1 MKQFFSFMA
10 AAMISLSSFA
20 QLPNGSIAP
29 DFTLMSIDSVEYNL
43 YSMLDSGYQVIVD
56 FSATW
61 CGPCWSYHQSGVLE
75 ELYETYGPDGTN
87 EIRVLWIEGDD
98 TTPLEDIYGG
108 GTSAGDWTE
117 GTNFPIFDDGGATFD
132 AFGGAYYPT
141 IYTICPS
148 RILTESGQVSV
159 EEHVAIFQA
168 NSCQP
173 ATEAND
179 PALNGYTGETVACGD
194 NPVALSVQL
203 MNMGLEALT
212 SCTIT
217 AFEGTNQVASVDWT
231 GNLDTYASESVEV
244 GTTTVDAMTDFY
256 FEISS
261 ADANMENNAAA
272 GTVDVSVE
280 STTFVRVRILTD
292 AYPTETGWSITDD
305 AGNVIQSVAA
315 GSLTTT
321 GTEFI
326 WDVELGEMGCYN
338 FTITDAFGDG
348 LASSWYNGV
357 GPDGNFS
364 LYSMDGTNSVELLS
378 WSWDTDEWFE
388 VLQQGFEATAAGAVT
403 GVQENE
409 LAKSVRVFPNP
420 TSGMTNFEF
429 NTAAS
434 GMATVEVYNL
444 LGERVLFNTL
454 GNLPAGLNRANLDL
468 SAMEAGIY
476 LVSLNAGGET
486 TTARITKQ

>member
-1 MKQFFSFMA
+1 MKQFFSIMA
-10 AAMISLSSFA
+10 AAMISLSSYA
-20 QLPNGSIAP
+20 QLPDGSIAP
-29 DFTLMSIDSVEYNL
+29 DWTLTSIDSVEYNL
-43 YSMLDSGYQVIVD
+43 YSLLDSGYQVIVD

-87 EIRVLWIEGDD
+87 EIRVFWIEGDD
-98 TTPLEDIYGG
+98 TTPLGDIYGG
-108 GTSAGDWTE
+108 GTSQGDWTE
-117 GTNFPIFDDGGATFD
+117 GTNFPIIDNGGATFD
-132 AFGGAYYPT
+132 AYDGAYYPT

-217 AFEGTNQVASVDWT
+217 AYEGTNQVASVDWT
-231 GNLDTYASESVEV
+231 GNLETYAGESVEV
-244 GTTTVDAMTDFY
+244 GTTTVDALTDFY

-261 ADANMENNAAA
+261 ADANTTNNAAE
-272 GTVDVSVE
+272 GTVDISIE
-280 STTFVRVRILTD
+280 STSYVRVRILTD
-292 AYPTETGWSITDD
+292 AYPGETGWSITDD
-305 AGNVIQSVAA
+305 AGNVIESAA
-315 GSLTTT
+315 PGSLTAT
-321 GTEFI
+321 GTEYI
-326 WDVELGEMGCYN
+326 WDVGLDLGCYN
-338 FTITDAFGDG
+338 FTITDAYGDG
-348 LASSWYNGV
+348 LSSSWYNGV
-357 GPDGNFS
+357 GPDGNFT
-364 LYSMDGTNSVELLS
+364 LYSMDGETVVSELLT
-378 WSWDTDEWFE
+378 WSWDTDEWFTE
-388 VLQQGFEATAAGAVT
+388 LQQGFEATTVAGVEEANFASTV
-403 GVQENE
+403 N
-409 LAKSVRVFPNP
+409 VFPNP
-420 TSGMTNFEF
+420 TNGVTNVEF
-429 NTAAS
+429 NTVEA

-444 LGERVLFNTL
+444 IGERVMFNTL
-454 GNLPAGLNRANLDL
+454 GNLPAGMNRANIDL

-476 LVSLNAGGET
+476 LVNLNAGGENT
-486 TTARITKQ
+486 TLRVTKQ